1 MAITKRLTSGLIE
14 ESLGRLSEKS
24 SYTPPSIRTVDFV
37 VEKGFQSSGDDPIPV
52 GNKFYVESTNQLEQT
67 ESTDY
72 QWSTAEEG
80 WF

>member
-14 ESLGRLSEKS
+14 ESLGRLSVKS
-24 SYTPPSIRTVDFV
+24 SYTPPSVKTVDFV
-37 VEKGFQSSGDDPIPV
+37 VEKGFTTSDPVTV

>member
-14 ESLGRLSEKS
+14 ESLGRLSVKS
-24 SYTPPSIRTVDFV
+24 SYTPPSVKTVDFV
-37 VEKGFQSSGDDPIPV
+37 VEKGFTTSDPVTV
-52 GNKFYVESTNQLEQT
+52 GNKFYVETTHQLEQT

-72 QWSTAEEG
+72 HWSTAEEG